1 MINDT
6 RFLDRKAHLIYF
18 KTFKE
23 VMQDLLDDE
32 TLEIEENYPAL
43 SLYSSFHDCVYDE
56 DEIMFRIGDY
66 LGVTILG
73 CLVYMDLEVIY
84 FIEDK

>member
-43 SLYSSFHDCVYDE
+43 SLYSSLHDCVYDE